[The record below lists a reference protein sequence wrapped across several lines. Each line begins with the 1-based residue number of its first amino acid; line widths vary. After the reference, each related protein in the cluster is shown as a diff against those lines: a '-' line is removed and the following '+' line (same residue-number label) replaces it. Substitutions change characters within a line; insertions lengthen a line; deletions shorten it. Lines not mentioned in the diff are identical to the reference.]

1 MELTKSLKTLIKIV
15 NYPFKPEQELE
26 LLLKKRLTKKEF
38 KLLKE
43 LSRNRPKEQIR
54 VNLNFEQNEFK
65 RVEANLIKKLNQ
77 EQTKQLL
84 YKFNKFQ
91 EA

>member
-15 NYPFKPEQELE
+15 NYPFKSEQELE
-26 LLLKKRLTKKEF
+26 LILKKRLTKKEL

-43 LSRNRPKEQIR
+43 LSCNNSKEQIK
-54 VNLNFEQNEFK
+54 VNLNFEQNELE

-84 YKFNKFQ
+84 YEFK
-91 EA
+91 A